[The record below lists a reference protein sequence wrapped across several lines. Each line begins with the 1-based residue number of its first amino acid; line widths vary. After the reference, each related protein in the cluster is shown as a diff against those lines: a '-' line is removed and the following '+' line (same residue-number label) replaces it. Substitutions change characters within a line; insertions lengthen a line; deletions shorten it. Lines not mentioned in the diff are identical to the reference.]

1 MVIEERSSLE
11 VKRTSNFALLLLAV
25 GAQAVVD
32 GGVLA
37 ASMMAS
43 RDPAEALTRDL
54 EAASR

>member
-11 VKRTSNFALLLLAV
+11 VKRTSNFAFLLLAA

-32 GGVLA
+32 DRVLA
-37 ASMMAS
+37 ASTMAS
-43 RDPAEALTRDL
+43 RDPAEALTRYL